1 MKQIGKCLNCW
12 NDVYVHDCH
21 FQCPHCGYAENWSED
36 STYQVDKEKK
46 NVGDMP
52 KMQVQYKGR
61 DKTKREKQFR
71 LQDTK
76 NRSYEKVG
84 DNKTW

>member
-1 MKQIGKCLNCW
+1 MNQIGKCLNCW
-12 NDVYVHDCH
+12 NEVYVHDCH

-46 NVGDMP
+46 DGNMP

-61 DKTKREKQFR
+61 IKTKEEGGVAIQIAK
-71 LQDTK
+71 D
-76 NRSYEKVG
+76 RSNEEIS